1 MILKPI
7 SLTNCY
13 DNNNDQSPNTKSH
26 TLGGIINHKSNN
38 SLSSCYHKKII
49 SLIPLKSSQDLF
61 INHSV
66 VKIDENGL
74 SENPNKNEIL
84 SGKVLFN
91 ISTNDNSKINNNYL
105 KLDNKENSNDENIIY
120 LSNKIVPKI
129 NKSASLFSI
138 HYNKITNNYIL
149 TSFTDDIFFALEIWS
164 NKNLYIENS
173 KRYYIQMSDIIISI
187 KSNDNDKII
196 TIKILNL
203 KNEKNNNNDIK
214 NKYIFEF
221 NKVPITIGRNNCSI
235 NIEKNSIS
243 KVHLIINYDANT
255 NQFFLRDNFST
266 NGSFVLLK
274 NEKEITLSDK
284 MFFFLQKE
292 HFILKR

>member
-164 NKNLYIENS
+164 NKNLYIEHS